1 MTEPPLNVA
10 YWASLYSA
18 YTDYADEYTGAM
30 EYTRLVDRAENLW
43 KWKGLNRTIA
53 FERIAPVLEQLDRED
68 YITKD
73 HDEAIE
79 SLSGYLNDAGVVE
92 SKSLVTSA
100 FLLHLMTSGPDRYS
114 AKFPIYDRRVWNAYI
129 YLWRIRG
136 DGEPL
141 YRQASQS
148 PSKYGE
154 FCHKFS
160 QTCPDGKERDYELAL
175 FMFGGFIMSLPPK
188 DSPTPINTIDE
199 KLESQE
205 NALTSMQDT
214 SGYALINISEILDS
228 DS

>member
-1 MTEPPLNVA
+1 MTEPRLNID

-18 YTDYADEYTGAM
+18 YTDYAEQYNRAI

-43 KWKGLNRTIA
+43 EWKGLNRTIA
-53 FERIAPVLEQLDRED
+53 FERIAPIIEQLDQDD
-68 YITKD
+68 YINQD

-79 SLSGYLNDAGVVE
+79 SLSGYLNDEEIVE

-114 AKFPIYDRRVWNAYI
+114 VKFPIYDRRVWNAYI

-136 DGEPL
+136 GGELL

-154 FCHKFS
+154 FCQKFS
-160 QTCPDGKERDYELAL
+160 QTCPDGKQRDYERAL

-188 DSPTPINTIDE
+188 DSPTPINRIDE

-205 NALTSMQDT
+205 NTLTSMQDR

-228 DS
+228 D